1 MKRLDIQIDT
11 GLVGDYESEVTQRF
25 HFDINE
31 KPHLDDERARKK
43 IIGEF

>member
-1 MKRLDIQIDT
+1 MKKLDIKIDT
-11 GLVGDYESEVTQRF
+11 DLVGDYESEVTQRF
-25 HFDINE
+25 YFDINE